1 MIANELA
8 YHYDWFNDTANL
20 GNPTRLIICVF
31 KSGMIFVPI
40 DLNLD
45 SHQWGQRQAIIVGII
60 AGNALEDSCI
70 GEGLR
75 LTEAINHLSGGVL
88 KY

>member
-1 MIANELA
+1 V
-8 YHYDWFNDTANL
+8 
-20 GNPTRLIICVF
+20 G
-31 KSGMIFVPI
+31 S
-40 DLNLD
+40 
-45 SHQWGQRQAIIVGII
+45 GQRQAIIVGII

-88 KY
+88 IC